1 MDGRADISLE
11 RFWFAQLGSTV
22 CFLCSELRIYM
33 WVTHLT
39 GGTSFSDSGSCL

>member
-33 WVTHLT
+33 CH
-39 GGTSFSDSGSCL
+39 TSDRWDLIQ